1 MNDEDFLSS
10 FRFMFATVVSF
21 SFDSCSTFCTRIFTF
36 NIHMLTFFAWFF
48 FFFSGRRFL
57 FSSSFFNWFSVL
69 NFLITR
75 PSIVFC
81 IGCNFDRSILN
92 FIFLLDIFVI
102 PYLSF
107 YWFFNHLFNYFFLRW
122 SFLNNR
128 NRFIIF
134 VVNIVVNLFFAFQ
147 NFKC

>member
-107 YWFFNHLFNYFFLRW
+107 YWFLTTFLTTFFLGGA
-122 SFLNNR
+122 FLTTG
-128 NRFIIF
+128 IGSSSSLSI
-134 VVNIVVNLFFAFQ
+134 LL
-147 NFKC
+147 